1 MLSTRTRSAVSFNK
15 GLNNSPNQDP
25 IRPPRRRRV
34 PVRRTLFLMRRV
46 FQNLI
51 ANAIKHTPLHL
62 LVEKIIEE
70 NTNLRAEAGV
80 KLERRHFDLWPLV
93 EAIRTLA
100 PDVPVT
106 FSSFAF
112 LRSRSGHK
120 RC

>member
-15 GLNNSPNQDP
+15 GLNN
-25 IRPPRRRRV
+25 R
-34 PVRRTLFLMRRV
+34 LMRRV

-80 KLERRHFDLWPLV
+80 KLERRHFDLWPWLKRS
-93 EAIRTLA
+93 EHPRRTCPL
-100 PDVPVT
+100 
-106 FSSFAF
+106 
-112 LRSRSGHK
+112 L
-120 RC
+120 

>member
-15 GLNNSPNQDP
+15 GLNNRQTKTQSARLDGAGFP
-25 IRPPRRRRV
+25 I
-34 PVRRTLFLMRRV
+34 RRTLFLMRRV

-62 LVEKIIEE
+62 LIEKIIEE

-80 KLERRHFDLWPLV
+80 KLERRHF
-93 EAIRTLA
+93 
-100 PDVPVT
+100 VT

>member
-15 GLNNSPNQDP
+15 GLNN
-25 IRPPRRRRV
+25 R
-34 PVRRTLFLMRRV
+34 LMRRV

-70 NTNLRAEAGV
+70 NTRISAP
-80 KLERRHFDLWPLV
+80 KLASNWSAAILTYGPLV